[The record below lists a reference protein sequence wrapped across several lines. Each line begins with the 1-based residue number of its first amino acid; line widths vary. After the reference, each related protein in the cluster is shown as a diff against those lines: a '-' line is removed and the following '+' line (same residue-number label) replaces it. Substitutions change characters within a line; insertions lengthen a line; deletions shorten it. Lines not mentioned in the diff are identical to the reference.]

1 MPATAGQNKR
11 ASILVLDDEA
21 GFRGFVTLA
30 LRGAGYSVTDTGDAA
45 EALRLID
52 SLPELDL
59 LITDIKLSARQPHGI
74 AVGKLAKLKRSG
86 AKVIYMSGDPGQIP
100 EGFIDETKTPLMCS
114 VPAGAGRGARRTACI
129 VSAPLFLLR
138 GMRSGVSCCEPRQ
151 AAARWIR

>member
-52 SLPELDL
+52 SLPELDV

-74 AVGKLAKLKRSG
+74 AIGELAKLKRAG
-86 AKVIYMSGDPGQIP
+86 AKVIYMSGDPAQIP
-100 EGFIDETKTPLMCS
+100 ADFIDESETPLMGK
-114 VPAGAGRGARRTACI
+114 PFRLAE
-129 VSAPLFLLR
+129 LLTVVEAVLR
-138 GMRSGVSCCEPRQ
+138 
-151 AAARWIR
+151 